1 MEIAALLTGKK
12 NSSFKNKNRL
22 IINGKPIFAYPA
34 IIAKKSKIINRFYAS
49 SDSNYILNYCHKL
62 NYKRIKRPKNL
73 CAKNSLH
80 KDVLVHAINLMKKEK
95 FFPDIIIVLL
105 ANAPVIKKK
114 WIEDCIKILKR
125 NKNLTA
131 VVPVTKNN
139 DYNPLRSKKI
149 KNNLL
154 FNYIKTKKKI
164 PSNRQELENSYFL
177 CHNFWVI
184 KCREIFKDNGQP
196 PWNFMGKK
204 VKPYVIENSIDIHDK
219 FDYELAKIIIDDL
232 KIKI

>member
-1 MEIAALLTGKK
+1 MKIAAVLTGKK

-22 IINGKPIFAYPA
+22 FINKKPIFAYPA
-34 IIAKKSKIINRFYAS
+34 IMAKKLKIINRFYCS

-62 NYKRIKRPKNL
+62 NYKKIKRPKNL
-73 CAKNSLH
+73 CTKNSLH
-80 KDVLVHAINLMKKEK
+80 KDVLVHALNYMKKEN
-95 FFPDIIIVLL
+95 FIPDILVVLL

-114 WIEDCIKILKR
+114 WIEDCIKTIKK
-125 NKNLTA
+125 NKKLTA

-139 DYNPLRSKKI
+139 DHNPLRAKRIRSKY
-149 KNNLL
+149 L
-154 FNYIKTKKKI
+154 FNYVKTKKKI

-184 KCREIFKDNGQP
+184 KTKEIVKENGQP
-196 PWNFMGKK
+196 PWNFMGKR
-204 VKPYVIENSIDIHDK
+204 VKPYIVKNCIDIHNK
-219 FDYELAKIIIDDL
+219 FDYELAKIIINEL